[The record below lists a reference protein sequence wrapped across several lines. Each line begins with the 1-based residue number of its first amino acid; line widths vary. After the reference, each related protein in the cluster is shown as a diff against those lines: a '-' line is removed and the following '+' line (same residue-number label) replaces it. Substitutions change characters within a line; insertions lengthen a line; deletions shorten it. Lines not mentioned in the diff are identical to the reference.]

1 MPEEI
6 GSSENWT
13 ERKWRISVLVALVIA
28 LIDVSILT
36 MIHRVFFCM
45 ACVGIITLLGMLV
58 LTNFLSESSELST
71 GELRKSLAASSIVVY
86 FVVLSWVLSPKL
98 SVSDSELAK
107 TVVGH
112 FTYIIGI
119 IVVFYFGSRSVEKY
133 LETKKEEKG
142 QSSSNAK

>member
-1 MPEEI
+1 M
-6 GSSENWT
+6 
-13 ERKWRISVLVALVIA
+13 
-28 LIDVSILT
+28 
-36 MIHRVFFCM
+36 
-45 ACVGIITLLGMLV
+45 
-58 LTNFLSESSELST
+58 
-71 GELRKSLAASSIVVY
+71 VY